1 MPTLVL
7 MLPGRLSTRTGGYGY
22 DRQIVAGLRGS
33 GWTVEVVELDG
44 SFPRPTRSALDH
56 AAQALAAI
64 PDDTAVLIDGLAL
77 GAMPAEVERERS
89 RLRLLAVVH
98 HPLARE
104 SGIGADAAAALEA
117 SERRALA
124 AVRRVVV
131 TSPATRDALAAYGV
145 DRERVAVIEPGTG
158 RAPLARGSGSRMLH
172 LLAVG
177 SVVPRKGHE
186 VLIRA
191 LAQCDRENWR
201 LTCVGS
207 LDRHPETAE
216 RLRSLIQEN
225 GLGGRVRLVGEVT
238 ESEMAGYYDGA
249 DVFVLPTLYEGYGMA
264 VAEALAC
271 GLPVISTVTGAIGD
285 LAAGAGILVP
295 PSDPD
300 ALAAA
305 LLQMMTVPGLRDR
318 LAAGARDARERL
330 PRWDDASRRM
340 AEVVSVELQR

>member
-1 MPTLVL
+1 MV
-7 MLPGRLSTRTGGYGY
+7 PGRLSTPTGGYGY

-33 GWTVEVVELDG
+33 GWAVEVVELDS

-89 RLRLLAVVH
+89 RLRLLAIVH

-104 SGIGADAAAALEA
+104 SGIGADVAAALEA

-145 DRERVAVIEPGTG
+145 DRER
-158 RAPLARGSGSRMLH
+158 
-172 LLAVG
+172 LAVG
-177 SVVPRKGHE
+177 SVVPRKGYD

-216 RLRSLIQEN
+216 HVRGLIQEN

-264 VAEALAC
+264 VAEALAR
-271 GLPVISTVTGAIGD
+271 GLPVISTATGAIGD
-285 LAAGAGILVP
+285 LTAGAGILVP

-305 LLQMMTVPGLRDR
+305 LLRVMTVPGLRDR

-330 PRWDDASRRM
+330 PRWDDANRKM